1 MVIVTTREVA
11 IIVLKY
17 LSGYPFVLRCDL
29 GSENAYL
36 AFLQPFM
43 RRNGNDCCAGERS
56 FRYGKS
62 VSNQVY
68 IWAPQ
73 TITMYSQYII
83 AEDRSL
89 VVFSQEKLYSVVA

>member
-17 LSGYPFVLRCDL
+17 LSGSPFVLRCDL

-36 AFLQPFM
+36 AFLQPFL

-73 TITMYSQYII
+73 TITVRVY
-83 AEDRSL
+83 
-89 VVFSQEKLYSVVA
+89 V